1 LSRGAPDDRFYRGR
15 AAGPEAE
22 GMTKKNA
29 FVPLVMDV
37 AVPVGSYYLLTDG
50 LGMST
55 LAALGWSS
63 VVPAVR
69 TGWSVVRE
77 RTVNGLAALI
87 LFVNVVGLLLSFV
100 AGDPRL
106 MLVKDSGVSSA
117 VGIGVLVSVLLG
129 KPAMTAAMKPWL
141 VKGDVEREA
150 AWAQLEGGS
159 AAFRRFQRVFSVV
172 WGVALLGECVV
183 RIVGAYTLPVD
194 TMVWLGNVIVIVAM
208 VVAFVV
214 SGAFASVPMAAMLE
228 VELKCGRSK
237 DETNSSLAGSTHE
250 YAGALRSRP

>member
-1 LSRGAPDDRFYRGR
+1 
-15 AAGPEAE
+15 
-22 GMTKKNA
+22 MTKKNA
-29 FVPLVMDV
+29 FVPLAVDV
-37 AVPVGSYYLLTDG
+37 ALPIGSYYLFKDG

-87 LFVNVVGLLLSFV
+87 LFVNVVGLLLALV

-106 MLVKDSGVSSA
+106 MLVKESGVSSA
-117 VGIGVLVSVLLG
+117 VGIGVLVSVMLG

-141 VKGDVEREA
+141 VKGDAGREA
-150 AWAQLEGGS
+150 AWGRLEGGC
-159 AAFRRFQRVFSVV
+159 AAFGRFERVFSVV
-172 WGVALLGECVV
+172 WGVVLLGECVV

-194 TMVWLGNVIVIVAM
+194 TMVWLGTVIMIVAM
-208 VVAFVV
+208 VLGFVV
-214 SGAFASVPMAAMLE
+214 SGALAAGPMAAMLE
-228 VELKCGRSK
+228 AELKCQG
-237 DETNSSLAGSTHE
+237 EGGA
-250 YAGALRSRP
+250 AGAPVAFGVAVAR